1 MNALAEV
8 FPPGEFLQDEL
19 EARHWSQIELAE
31 IMGRPQ
37 RLISEIIQGKKAITA
52 ETAQQ
57 LGKALGTSAEFWLNL
72 ESMYQLSKVG
82 AADDQI
88 AQRAALYGRFPVR
101 EMVKRGW
108 LSGSEKVDVLER
120 QLLAFFGIASLDAP
134 LSFCHA
140 ARKTEAESA
149 PSMLQL
155 AWLCRARAV
164 ARGQEVSVY
173 EPDHL
178 LKAIEHLKSLR
189 LHPEGVQEVA
199 RILRQAGIRLVVVE
213 PIKGSKID
221 GACFWLADDEPVIA
235 LSLRLDRIDNF
246 WFVLRHELEHVLL
259 NHGRDEGFI
268 IDMDVSNLAA
278 AQISEEERLANE
290 AATLFCAQPDA
301 IDSFL
306 ARVGPYVAEKKVLAL
321 AEQLGVHPGLIVGQL
336 QRRLQRYDLLRKHQV
351 KVRELVIR
359 TARTDG
365 WGAGAAEAGM
375 AA

>member
-19 EARHWSQIELAE
+19 ESRNWSQIELAE

-82 AADDQI
+82 TADDQI

-189 LHPEGVQEVA
+189 LHAEGVQEVA
-199 RILRQAGIRLVVVE
+199 RILRQASCR
-213 PIKGSKID
+213 SSSS
-221 GACFWLADDEPVIA
+221 A
-235 LSLRLDRIDNF
+235 
-246 WFVLRHELEHVLL
+246 
-259 NHGRDEGFI
+259 
-268 IDMDVSNLAA
+268 
-278 AQISEEERLANE
+278 
-290 AATLFCAQPDA
+290 
-301 IDSFL
+301 
-306 ARVGPYVAEKKVLAL
+306 
-321 AEQLGVHPGLIVGQL
+321 
-336 QRRLQRYDLLRKHQV
+336 
-351 KVRELVIR
+351 
-359 TARTDG
+359 
-365 WGAGAAEAGM
+365 
-375 AA
+375 